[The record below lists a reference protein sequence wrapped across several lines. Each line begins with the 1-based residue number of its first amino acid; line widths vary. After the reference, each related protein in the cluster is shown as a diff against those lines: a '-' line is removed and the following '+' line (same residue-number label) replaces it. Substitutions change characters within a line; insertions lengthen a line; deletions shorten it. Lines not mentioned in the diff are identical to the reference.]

1 VRELFCAE
9 KRKNYRRE
17 TMTVIE
23 QNGTLSF
30 TFDNG
35 SGGTRRESIRG
46 IKPSATDQDVYD
58 CGTALTGL
66 VSDALVEIRR
76 TVSKTYSA

>member
-1 VRELFCAE
+1 
-9 KRKNYRRE
+9 
-17 TMTVIE
+17 MTVIE
-23 QNGTLSF
+23 QNGMLSF

-46 IKPSATDQDVYD
+46 IKPSAIDQDVYD

-66 VSDALVEIRR
+66 VADALVEIRR
-76 TVSKTYSA
+76 TTSKTYSA

>member
-1 VRELFCAE
+1 
-9 KRKNYRRE
+9 
-17 TMTVIE
+17 MTVTE

-35 SGGTRRESIRG
+35 AGGTRRESVRG
-46 IKPSATDQDVYD
+46 IKPGATDQDVYD

-66 VSDALVEIRR
+66 VADALVEMRR
-76 TVSKTYSA
+76 TASKTYSA